1 MWLIYIME
9 YYSAVK
15 NEDIMNFAGKWMG
28 LENFL
33 SVVTQT
39 PMDIHGMSSQISR
52 Y

>member
-1 MWLIYIME
+1 ME
-9 YYSAVK
+9 YYSAVI

-28 LENFL
+28 LENIFL